1 MKDPKKCSLT
11 LNIALLV
18 PLWLGLT
25 AMASAQKQG
34 VCSANRLAGQAGFT
48 ATGTV
53 ILQTGPVPFA
63 IVGKVT
69 SQADG
74 TLTGTQT
81 ASLGGSVSHET
92 SQGALTLNP
101 DCTGT
106 MTVDI
111 HDESGTL
118 PDRTA
123 VWFVVVDDNAKEM
136 RSIMTSLVLH
146 LPGGDVSTPAIVTM
160 NTRKLLPGSANA
172 Q

>member
-1 MKDPKKCSLT
+1 MRDLKICSFVQ
-11 LNIALLV
+11 NIVFLV
-18 PLWLGLT
+18 PLSLSL
-25 AMASAQKQG
+25 AAVASAQDQG
-34 VCSANRLAGQAGFT
+34 VCSANRLAGQSGFT
-48 ATGTV
+48 AKGTV

-63 IVGKVT
+63 IVGEIT

-74 TLTGTQT
+74 RFTGTQT

-92 SQGALTLNP
+92 SQGAFTLNP

-123 VWFVVVDDNAKEM
+123 IWYVVVDENAKEI
-136 RSIMTSLVLH
+136 R
-146 LPGGDVSTPAIVTM
+146 
-160 NTRKLLPGSANA
+160 
-172 Q
+172 

>member
-1 MKDPKKCSLT
+1 MKYLKKHSFVLD
-11 LNIALLV
+11 IVFLL
-18 PLWLGLT
+18 PFWLGLT
-25 AMASAQKQG
+25 AVASAQNQG
-34 VCSANRLAGQAGFT
+34 VCSTNRLAGQLGFT
-48 ATGTV
+48 VTGTV
-53 ILQTGPVPFA
+53 VLQTGPAPFA

-74 TLTGTQT
+74 TFTGTQA
-81 ASLGGSVSHET
+81 ASLGGSISQET
-92 SQGALTLNP
+92 SQGVITLNP

-111 HDESGTL
+111 HDDSGTL

-123 VWFVVVDDNAKEM
+123 TWYVVVDDNMGEM

-146 LPGGDVSTPAIVTM
+146 LPGGDVRVPAIVTM
-160 NTRKLLPGSANA
+160 NARKVLPGSVST